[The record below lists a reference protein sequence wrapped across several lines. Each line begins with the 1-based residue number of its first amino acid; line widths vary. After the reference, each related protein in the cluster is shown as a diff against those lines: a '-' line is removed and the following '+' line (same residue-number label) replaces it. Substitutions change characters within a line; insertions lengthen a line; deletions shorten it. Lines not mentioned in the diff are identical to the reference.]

1 MLPSLRGQLSDAA
14 RGRRIAT
21 CPPPRPGPATSPT
34 NLACVVV
41 DQAAL
46 YGLLRKVRDLGLPLI
61 SGTPTLNTMERPLST
76 DTKSA
81 IGGTRMSEAE
91 TPAVAAGN
99 RVSTTRIVGGA
110 GVALAASVVVQNAVF
125 LWALERPPSAILL
138 VRSSPTTPRTGA
150 SWPSPWVWRP

>member
-1 MLPSLRGQLSDAA
+1 MRLLRAKGYGAIVTWQTD
-14 RGRRIAT
+14 RRVVGRRTAT

-34 NLACVVV
+34 NLTCVAV

-81 IGGTRMSEAE
+81 IGGTRMSEAA
-91 TPAVAAGN
+91 TPA
-99 RVSTTRIVGGA
+99 
-110 GVALAASVVVQNAVF
+110 
-125 LWALERPPSAILL
+125 
-138 VRSSPTTPRTGA
+138 
-150 SWPSPWVWRP
+150 